1 MKLYVDPVSLT
12 WLLISALAL
21 ALSGELFAV
30 FSSAREADCHQR
42 NVWLL
47 EQQKHGPLQE
57 CE

>member
-12 WLLISALAL
+12 WLLITMLTL

-30 FSSAREADCHQR
+30 FSSSREADCHQR
-42 NVWLL
+42 NSVLL
-47 EQQKHGPLQE
+47 MDNRQGPLQE